1 MQNLVIIFGPP
12 AVGKMTVGRVLAKR
26 TGLKLFHNHMTIE
39 LALNFFD
46 YKQPAFNR
54 LVYDFRR
61 RIFEE
66 VVTSDLPGLVF
77 TWVWALELESDRNYI
92 ESVIQLFSENGAQ
105 ISFVELT
112 APLDTLLER
121 NQHPERLEH
130 KPSKRHIEQSEQNLR
145 ETVSHYKINSDGDF
159 FYPRHLKIDNQSRSP
174 DSVAQE
180 ICQYFDLP
188 ELIRD

>member
-12 AVGKMTVGRVLAKR
+12 AVGKMTVGRALAQR

-39 LALNFFD
+39 LALQFFD
-46 YKQPAFNR
+46 YGQPAFNR
-54 LVYDFRR
+54 LVYDFRQ

-66 VVTSDLPGLVF
+66 VLASDLPGLIF

-92 ESVIQLFSENGAQ
+92 EKLITLFESKGAQ

-112 APLDTLLER
+112 APLETLLER

-130 KPSKRHIEQSEQNLR
+130 KPSKRNLQQSEKNLQ

-159 FYPRHLKIDNQSRSP
+159 PFARHLKIDNQDRSP
-174 DSVAQE
+174 ESVAQE
-180 ICQYFDLP
+180 ICQYFSLP
-188 ELIRD
+188 EIASN